1 MAPNMPVSNSQGRLH
16 VAGAPEGEDLDMASK
31 LVVVKVGTSS
41 LIRPETQAINLST
54 LARLCETV
62 ALMHTNGHRVIIVTS
77 GGVGVGA
84 QRMGLAKKPT
94 EIPKKQALSA
104 IGQLHLMKHYDDMF
118 IALNKRCAQ
127 VLITLENISDR
138 AQYLNTRQTLKAL
151 FDYGVIPIV
160 NENDTVAIHELKI
173 GDNDTMAAQ
182 VASLVGADYCFLLTD
197 VNGLYSSNPN
207 NDPDA
212 KLIEVVEDIS
222 QLAVD
227 TGSTDAPGGAAG
239 SEFGTGG
246 MVTKLTAARIATS
259 AGCKMVI
266 CNATRL
272 AEIGEVIEGK
282 SVGTLFLPPTNIIH
296 GRKRWILS
304 MPARGRIVL
313 DDGAVR
319 AVMRHKNVFA
329 SGLLEVVGKFGHQSG
344 ISGTYDRDKT
354 PDGGDK
360 TCDKNQEPS
369 GDAIHLVDKDGNVI
383 ASGLSNYTAD
393 ELRKLKGLQSDRIE
407 EVLGFNGPSEIL
419 YRTNICVFKDE
430 DENDTDSDEDNEN

>member
-16 VAGAPEGEDLDMASK
+16 VAGAPEGEDIDMASK

-62 ALMHTNGHRVIIVTS
+62 ALMHTKGHRVIIVTS

-94 EIPKKQALSA
+94 EIPKKQALAA

-197 VNGLYSSNPN
+197 VNGLYTSNPN

-246 MVTKLTAARIATS
+246 MVTKLTAARIATA

-282 SVGTLFLPPTNIIH
+282 SVGTLFLPPANIIH

-329 SGLLEVVGKFGHQSG
+329 SGLLEVVGKFGHQ
-344 ISGTYDRDKT
+344 
-354 PDGGDK
+354 
-360 TCDKNQEPS
+360 
-369 GDAIHLVDKDGNVI
+369 DAIHLVDKDGNVI

-430 DENDTDSDEDNEN
+430 DETGETDSDEDNEN